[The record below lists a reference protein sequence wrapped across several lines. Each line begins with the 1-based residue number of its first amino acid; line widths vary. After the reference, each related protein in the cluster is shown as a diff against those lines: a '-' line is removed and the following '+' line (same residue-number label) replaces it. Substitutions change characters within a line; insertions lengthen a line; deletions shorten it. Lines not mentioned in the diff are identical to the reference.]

1 MIQFLY
7 NYGIFI
13 IIIGFSLFLLWY
25 AIYKLPTD
33 IRKEDGI
40 YTGKKKEPIEPDVTE
55 KIYEDE
61 VFPNAFKRKP

>member
-1 MIQFLY
+1 MLNFLY

-13 IIIGFSLFLLWY
+13 IIICFFLFLLWY

-55 KIYEDE
+55 TEYRDTE
-61 VFPNAFKRKP
+61 PFKDWFKK